1 MRHVG
6 RRVESFTISISRIL
20 AERPSLVTSAI
31 ALILAVLLL
40 PGSSGAQSTVGSIVG
55 TVTDPSGAVLVG
67 VKVDVTNTGTGITR
81 TVTSDGTG
89 SYKVLRLLPG
99 SYSIAAELAGFK
111 KAAVTGIVLQV
122 NQEAR
127 YDIRMEVGE
136 VTQEVSVSA
145 EGEVQ
150 VQTEDATLGQV
161 VDHKKVVE
169 LPLNGRNFM
178 QLATIGSGAAPITND
193 QGGAITGETQRAG
206 LSYTISGQR
215 EVSMSYLVDG
225 VESRSEFEQM
235 AGFQASLDS
244 IQEFKLQRNAFS
256 AEFGS
261 ASAIINVAIKSGTNN
276 LHGSLFEFLR
286 NDALD
291 SSQFQDPIVN
301 GEKQKAPFRM
311 NQFGGSIGGPLFIP
325 KVYDGKNRTFWFFGY
340 EGLRRRRFQQFPSV
354 AIPTRFRNGDF
365 SDLRDASGNLIPIY
379 DPLTQNPAT
388 GQRQPFAGNIIPSD
402 RIDPIT
408 KQLLGYYP
416 APQNEFAP
424 PGEINGIYSSGT
436 TRNDDQYHIRID
448 HKISDKTSIFGRYSW
463 FDSPIVSPLGYGDAS
478 RVNFLLKDRNLA
490 VSLTHTFSPRSINEF
505 RFGYN
510 QDDFNVIPDW
520 SGGNVTQALGIKNL
534 NPVPQQYGLPATGG
548 VNFSGV
554 GPYGWDI
561 VSGGKLYQFNDVLT
575 LIRGAHTLKVGGE
588 IRRMAPWQLAEDTGR
603 RGVFSFTGGFT
614 SQIQNSASVPGTGSD
629 IADFLLGTYQGT
641 EGGIG
646 STYTEFD
653 WTDYHAFIQDDWKVA
668 PNFVLSL
675 GLRYE
680 FHQQAIPRDGKLEAF
695 CPDCLVDGL
704 PGDLLLTD
712 KDNASGRRAP
722 PGDVYNDYNN
732 FGPRLGFAWTPFK
745 DHKDTVLR
753 GGFGVFYENTKG
765 DELNFRQH
773 HPDKTQLFDPAIDT
787 STVPTL
793 FMKDAYPIP
802 PAGFNPDP
810 FTVDAHDRWPYVLQW
825 NMNIQHRLKG
835 NMILEVG
842 YVGSHGNKL
851 SKRWNLNQARLD
863 TDPLHPTPVSSRVPF
878 PRFGT
883 VLGSFKAGISNYNAL
898 QVRLERSFQH
908 GFYFVS
914 GYTYSRCQDMDS
926 SASFAADN
934 QNIYDL
940 KGDYGL
946 CGFQIKNRFN
956 VSGGWELPVGNN
968 LKGVPAAFVKGWQLN
983 SIVQLQDGSPFTP
996 RVSGDPAR
1004 VGRRYYARPDRTCDG
1019 NLPGDQ
1025 QTVSRFF
1032 DTGCFVQALPGTF
1045 GNSGRNVL
1053 LGPGFKSVDF
1063 SIFKNFQVT
1072 EGLRIQF
1079 RTELFNAFN
1088 FSNYDGP
1095 GVSVSSPATF
1105 GVITSEKDAREIQFG
1120 LRITF

>member
-1 MRHVG
+1 MGQGYSRL
-6 RRVESFTISISRIL
+6 SFGMGLCSKTSTERNCAATL
-20 AERPSLVTSAI
+20 AAALVLVVLFMLGSA
-31 ALILAVLLL
+31 
-40 PGSSGAQSTVGSIVG
+40 GAQSTVGTIVG
-55 TVTDPSGAVLVG
+55 TVTDQSGAVLVG
-67 VKVDVTNTGTGITR
+67 VKVTVTNTDTGIAR
-81 TVTSDGTG
+81 TVNTDETG
-89 SYKVLRLLPG
+89 NYQVPRLLPG
-99 SYSIAAELAGFK
+99 RYSVTAELSGFK
-111 KAAVTGIVLQV
+111 KAAVIGIILQV

-145 EGEVQ
+145 EGTVQ

-178 QLATIGSGAAPITND
+178 QLVTIGSGAAPITNS
-193 QGGAITGETQRAG
+193 QGGAIEGETQRAG

-215 EVSMSYLVDG
+215 EVSMSYLIDG

-235 AGFQASLDS
+235 SGLQASLDS

-261 ASAIINVAIKSGTNN
+261 ASAIINVAIKSGTNDF
-276 LHGSLFEFLR
+276 HGSLFEFLR
-286 NDALD
+286 NDVLD
-291 SSQFQDPIVN
+291 SSQFQDPVVD
-301 GEKQKAPFRM
+301 GQKQKAPFRM
-311 NQFGGSIGGPLFIP
+311 NQFGGSIGGPVWIP

-340 EGLRRRRFQQFPSV
+340 EGLRRRRFEQFPSV
-354 AIPTRFRNGDF
+354 AIPTRFRGGDF
-365 SDLRDASGNLIPIY
+365 SDFKDANGNLIPIY
-379 DPLTQNPAT
+379 DPLTQNPVT
-388 GQRQPFAGNIIPSD
+388 GQRQQFPGNIIPSD
-402 RIDPIT
+402 RIDPLT
-408 KQLLGYYP
+408 KQLLAYYP

-424 PGEINGIYSSGT
+424 PGVINGIYASGT
-436 TRNDDQYHIRID
+436 TRNDDQYHVRID

-463 FDSPIVSPLGYGDAS
+463 FKSPIISPLGYGDAS
-478 RVNFLLKDRNLA
+478 RVNYLLDDRNIA
-490 VSLTHTFSPRSINEF
+490 VSLTHTFSARSINEF

-510 QDDFNVIPDW
+510 KDDFNVIPDW
-520 SGGNVTQALGIKNL
+520 SGGNVTEQLGIKNL

-561 VSGGKLYQFNDVLT
+561 VSGGKLYTFNDVLT
-575 LIRGAHTLKVGGE
+575 LIRGAHTFKVGGE

-603 RGVFSFTGGFT
+603 RGVFTFTGDFT
-614 SQIQNSASVPGTGSD
+614 AQVQKGASVAGTGSD
-629 IADFLLGTYQGT
+629 IADFLLGTYQNT

-653 WTDYHAFIQDDWKVA
+653 WTDLHGFVQDDWKIA
-668 PNFVLSL
+668 SNFVLSL

-680 FHQQAIPRDGKLEAF
+680 FHEQPVPRDGKLESW
-695 CPDCLVDGL
+695 CPDCFINGFR
-704 PGDLLLTD
+704 GDLLLTD
-712 KDNASGRRAP
+712 KPNASGRIGPA
-722 PGDVYNDYNN
+722 GAVYNDYNN
-732 FGPRLGFAWTPFK
+732 FAPRLGFAWTPFSG
-745 DHKDTVLR
+745 HKDTVLR

-765 DELNFRQH
+765 DEVNFRQF
-773 HPDKTQLFDPAIDT
+773 HPDKTQLFNPPIDT

-793 FMKDAYPIP
+793 FMKDAYPLP
-802 PAGFNPDP
+802 PPGFNADP
-810 FTVDAHDRWPYVLQW
+810 FTVDANDRWPYILQW
-825 NMNIQHRLKG
+825 NMNVQHKLPG

-851 SKRWNLNQARLD
+851 SKRWNINQAVLD
-863 TDPLHPTPVSSRVPF
+863 KDPLNPTPISSRVPY
-878 PRFGT
+878 PLFGT

-898 QVRLERSFQH
+898 QVRLEKNFQH

-934 QNIYDL
+934 QNIYDF

-956 VSGGWELPVGNN
+956 WSGGWEIPVGNN
-968 LKGVPAAFVKGWQLN
+968 LKGVSGVLVKGWQVN

-1004 VGRRYYARPDRTCDG
+1004 VGARYYARPDRLCDG
-1019 NLPGDQ
+1019 NLSGSE
-1025 QTVSRFF
+1025 QTVTRFF
-1032 DTGCFVQALPGTF
+1032 DTSCFVPSEPGTF
-1045 GNSGRNVL
+1045 GDSGRNVL
-1053 LGPGFKSVDF
+1053 IGPGFKSVDF
-1063 SIFKNFQVT
+1063 SVFKNFQVT
-1072 EGLRIQF
+1072 ERVRIQF

-1088 FSNYDGP
+1088 FSNYNGP

-1105 GVITSEKDAREIQFG
+1105 GVITTEKDAREIQFG